1 MADSQ
6 ESEKNKSKGKRH
18 RKRGSK
24 ARKLTKKDIAIIGS
38 FGLGLFIF
46 IALIAYFIMALGGII
61 FPANRAYIPPEQG
74 ITIYVQSNGFH
85 TDFVVPIK
93 NEDIKLDWL
102 QKIGDSTL
110 LAKYSNHKYIAMGWG
125 DEGFYMDSYNNEFP
139 TIPTIFSALFV
150 PTSTLM
156 HIDFYVNDLQTDD
169 SVVKLIISPQQYQI
183 LIKYIEQSFK
193 KDIDNHFIPKNAKGY
208 GKNDYFF
215 HANNY
220 YHLFRTCNDWT
231 NNGLKSM
238 GIKTAS
244 KAPFAS
250 GVMYHIK

>member
-1 MADSQ
+1 MTSLPEND
-6 ESEKNKSKGKRH
+6 KSKGKRH

-24 ARKLTKKDIAIIGS
+24 ARKLTTKDIAIIGG
-38 FGLGLFIF
+38 FCLGLFIIF
-46 IALIAYFIMALGGII
+46 GIIAYFIMVIGGII
-61 FPANRAYIPPEQG
+61 IPTNRTYIAPKQG

-85 TDFVVPIK
+85 TEFVVPIK
-93 NEDIKLDWL
+93 NEEIKLDWL

-110 LAKYSNHKYIAMGWG
+110 SVKYNNYKYISMGWG

-156 HIDFYVNDLQTDD
+156 HIDFYANGLQTDA

-183 LIKYIEQSFK
+183 LVKYIEQSFK
-193 KDIDNHFIPKNAKGY
+193 KDIDNNFIPKNAKGY

-220 YHLFRTCNDWT
+220 YHLFCTCNDWT

-250 GVMYHIK
+250 GVLYHIK